1 MSFVYWAMV
10 VTSDFGSESPGSSP
24 GSPTKRDN
32 LMKAIKDKKKFGGSG
47 SSNSAMD
54 AVGLKM
60 LLDITKSFDKTSK

>member
-1 MSFVYWAMV
+1 MV
-10 VTSDFGSESPGSSP
+10 VTSDFDSESPGSSP

-32 LMKAIKDKKKFGGSG
+32 LMKAIKDKKKFGGGS

-60 LLDITKSFDKTSK
+60 LLDITKSLDKTSK

>member
-1 MSFVYWAMV
+1 M
-10 VTSDFGSESPGSSP
+10 FG
-24 GSPTKRDN
+24 
-32 LMKAIKDKKKFGGSG
+32 G

>member
-1 MSFVYWAMV
+1 MV

-32 LMKAIKDKKKFGGSG
+32 LMKAIKDKKKFGGNG